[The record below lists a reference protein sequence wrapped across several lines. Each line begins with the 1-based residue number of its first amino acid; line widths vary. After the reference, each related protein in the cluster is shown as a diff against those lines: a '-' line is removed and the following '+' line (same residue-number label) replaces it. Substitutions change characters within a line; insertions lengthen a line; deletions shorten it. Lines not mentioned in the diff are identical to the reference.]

1 MSQKNVKTTAMDKTS
16 VVLKDEPEN
25 EQILKKNNKYR
36 IHEKIA
42 QGGTADIFLAK
53 DSNCRRNVALK
64 VMQNADNLEE
74 ETIHRFIEEAQI
86 AAQLDH
92 PNILPIY
99 DLTTDG
105 QGTPFYAM
113 KLVKGDTLESILNRL
128 KAQDPKTTAEY
139 PLSKLLIIF
148 QKICD
153 GVAFAASRKVVHRD
167 LKPENIMIGQFGE
180 VFIMDWGIAKVMNY
194 EPHTPSKA
202 SSSTEEIDR
211 LRLDDSLSVQTTI
224 QGQILGTPG
233 FMAPEQVIDS
243 SNVDT
248 SADIY
253 ALGGI
258 LYNILTL
265 LNPHAEIAIKPLM
278 KSKIAGKIPTPE
290 KRIHDSKVHLIH
302 LPGKKIPSALSSVCQ
317 KAMSLNPYERYH
329 TVEEFSAEINLY
341 IEGYAT
347 QAEGASQWRLLKL
360 LFLRHKR
367 LGFYLFTLF
376 AVIISFTV
384 MNSLKLQDAEFES
397 TSAKSDIQ
405 QSKSQISKNLHVLN
419 TLRSTMRKLRGLT
432 PEIESQVDQLVIQ
445 KDYKRALEV
454 VNTFISFQSSETLY
468 LQKINILIQLRERKK
483 ALKTIKVAL
492 REYPESEA
500 ILLLKKMLNENT
512 TND

>member
-16 VVLKDEPEN
+16 VVLKDKPVN
-25 EQILKKNNKYR
+25 NHILKKTNKYR

-42 QGGTADIFLAK
+42 QGGMASIFLAK

-64 VMQNADNLEE
+64 VMQNADTLEE
-74 ETIHRFIEEAQI
+74 DTIHRFIEEAQI

-99 DLTTDG
+99 DLTLDG
-105 QGTPFYAM
+105 QGNPFYAM
-113 KLVKGDTLESILNRL
+113 KLVKGDTLESIIGRL
-128 KAQDPKTTAEY
+128 KSQDPKTVSEF

-153 GVAFAASRKVVHRD
+153 GVAFAASRNVVHRD

-180 VFIMDWGIAKVMNY
+180 VFIMDWGIAKVMHD
-194 EPHTPSKA
+194 ERDSTSKA
-202 SSSTEEIDR
+202 ASSIEEIDR

-243 SNVDT
+243 SDVNT

-253 ALGGI
+253 ALGGV
-258 LYNILTL
+258 LYNILALMT
-265 LNPHAEIAIKPLM
+265 PHSEIELKPLM
-278 KSKIAGKIPTPE
+278 KSKVAGKIPIPE
-290 KRIHDSKVHLIH
+290 KRAHDAKINLVHL
-302 LPGKKIPSALSSVCQ
+302 PDKKIPSALSSVCQ
-317 KAMSLNPYERYH
+317 KSMSLNPYERYH
-329 TVEEFSAEINLY
+329 TVEELSAEISLY
-341 IEGYAT
+341 LEGYAT

-367 LGFYLFTLF
+367 LGFYLITLF

-384 MNSLKLQDAEFES
+384 MNSIKLQDAEFEKD
-397 TSAKSDIQ
+397 TAKSNITETRN
-405 QSKSQISKNLHVLN
+405 QITKNLNILN
-419 TLRSTMRKLRGLT
+419 TLRSTMRELRGLT
-432 PEIESQVDQLVIQ
+432 PEIESQVDQLIMQ
-445 KDYKRALEV
+445 KNYKRALEV
-454 VNTFISFQSSETLY
+454 VNTFLNFESSETLY
-468 LQKINILIQLRERKK
+468 LQKINILILLRDKKK
-483 ALKTIKVAL
+483 ALRTIKIAL

-500 ILLLKKMLNENT
+500 ILLLKDMIQ
-512 TND
+512 